1 MVEKNPIIPI
11 QPNNDTTGNNTD
23 SVSDI
28 ITSAL
33 LGLSAGISG
42 QSIAPYLENMQR
54 MRDLRDVQRLNIAL
68 QADPS
73 AIYNSPQLRQTWEK
87 VTGTKLSEQPQYLPL
102 AKMGAIE
109 PGQTTP
115 TTSIPVT
122 SQGYEQF
129 LQTIPFESRPA
140 SPEFLKVLGLPSDMK
155 VNIGDALRL
164 LPAMN
169 KERAMEAL
177 QQYRDER
184 LRLAEEKLEEQAAE
198 KRAKSASSG
207 KARSGTSDKSK
218 LTYLQAY
225 TKLSALRNQKI
236 NEWRKQHLLD
246 PNVIS
251 NPAAA
256 QAAAEKYA
264 NEKALDELSKISVSD
279 EDREALMRIFGTQP
293 TSATPTTPVPQTPQI
308 PPAAGTA
315 GTSTTNAPT
324 TPQSDEAEERRKK
337 LFGR

>member
-11 QPNNDTTGNNTD
+11 QPNNTTGNNTE

-102 AKMGAIE
+102 AKMGVIE

-177 QQYRDER
+177 EQYRNER
-184 LRLAEEKLEEQAAE
+184 LRLAEEKLEEQTAE
-198 KRAKSASSG
+198 KRAKAASSG
-207 KARSGTSDKSK
+207 KTRSGTSDKSK

-236 NEWRKQHLLD
+236 NEWHKQH
-246 PNVIS
+246 PFNVIS
-251 NPAAA
+251 NPADA

-293 TSATPTTPVPQTPQI
+293 TSTPPATPVLQTPQI
-308 PPAAGTA
+308 PPTAGTA
-315 GTSTTNAPT
+315 GTSTPNAPA

-337 LFGR
+337 LFGRKNK

>member
-1 MVEKNPIIPI
+1 
-11 QPNNDTTGNNTD
+11 
-23 SVSDI
+23 
-28 ITSAL
+28 
-33 LGLSAGISG
+33 
-42 QSIAPYLENMQR
+42 

-102 AKMGAIE
+102 AKMGAIK
-109 PGQTTP
+109 PGQTIPATSDPRQTTP

-164 LPAMN
+164 LPAIN

-198 KRAKSASSG
+198 KRAKAALSG

-236 NEWRKQHLLD
+236 NEWHKQHLLD
-246 PNVIS
+246 PKVIS

-293 TSATPTTPVPQTPQI
+293 TSVTPVPQTPQI
-308 PPAAGTA
+308 PPTAGTA
-315 GTSTTNAPT
+315 GTSTTNAPAI
-324 TPQSDEAEERRKK
+324 PQSDEAEEIKTK
-337 LFGR
+337 LFGRKNK

>member
-11 QPNNDTTGNNTD
+11 QPNNDATSNNTD

-115 TTSIPVT
+115 TTSIPVA

-164 LPAMN
+164 LPAIN

-198 KRAKSASSG
+198 KRAKAALSG

-236 NEWRKQHLLD
+236 NEWHKQHLFD
-246 PNVIS
+246 VIS
-251 NPAAA
+251 NPAVA

-293 TSATPTTPVPQTPQI
+293 TSTPPATPIPQTPQI
-308 PPAAGTA
+308 PPTAGTA
-315 GTSTTNAPT
+315 GTSTTNAPAIL
-324 TPQSDEAEERRKK
+324 QSDEAEERRKK